1 MNGGHGDMEGINS
14 SFGWYLK
21 YVRNHFRK
29 FFNFRIGIEN
39 RNVFQINPPFVN
51 GVRVPLATL
60 IDDKLGD
67 KNIKI
72 GAMNIPPFA
81 SLQLVCCHT

>member
-1 MNGGHGDMEGINS
+1 MNGSHRDMEGINS

-21 YVRNHFRK
+21 YTRNYLRQ
-29 FFNFRIGIEN
+29 FFHFRIGIEN
-39 RNVFQINPPFVN
+39 RNAFQINPSFLS
-51 GVRVPLATL
+51 GFRVPLATL

-72 GAMNIPPFA
+72 GAMNLPSFA
-81 SLQLVCCHT
+81 SRQLVCRHT